1 MRTLVIAGDYPWPE
15 SIGPR
20 IRLSMVLRALRR
32 CGPLELFSLISQFR
46 ADVDPPD
53 PVLELDRVTRTGFDN
68 RPPRRLQLVGSAVRL
83 WLPLSMPIGGRTTA
97 ERALVRA
104 TTGRYDLVWVFGARP
119 WVLCGQPHLGPT
131 ILDLDDL
138 EDEKI
143 AARLSVPAPLRS
155 SGISARAHHL
165 GAELVGGEEIRRWR
179 RLHRRAD
186 GMVDAVAVCS
196 PLDAERARAR
206 GVRRVT
212 VVPNGYR
219 SVARPLGRLPV
230 GAEPTLLFQ
239 GLLTYPAN
247 VEAARWLVR
256 DVLPAL
262 RARLPAVRLRLVGD
276 HTPAVAELDDPPSVT
291 VVGPVPSMDPELARA
306 DLVVVPVRYGSGTRI
321 KIIEAFAH
329 RIPVASTTV
338 GAEGLGADDGVHL
351 LIGDT
356 AAELAAACVRLLGDQ
371 GLRAEVTERAHQLY
385 TARYRS
391 DVVERGIAQLAVRV
405 AGVTPEEPV
414 GD

>member
-32 CGPLELFSLISQFR
+32 CGPVELFSLISQFR
-46 ADVDPPD
+46 TDVEPPD
-53 PVLELDRVTRTGFDN
+53 SALGLERVTRTGFDN
-68 RPPRRLQLVGSAVRL
+68 RSPRRLQLAANALRL
-83 WLPLSMPIGGRTTA
+83 WLPLSMPIGGRPTA

-104 TTGRYDLVWVFGARP
+104 TSGGYDLVWVFGARP
-119 WVLCGQPHLGPT
+119 WVLCGQPRLAPT

-143 AARLSVPAPLRS
+143 AARLSLPALPQS
-155 SGISARAHHL
+155 SGLLARARHV
-165 GAELVGGEEIRRWR
+165 GAEVVGREEIRRWR

-186 GMVDAVAVCS
+186 RQVDAVAVCS

-206 GVRRVT
+206 GVSRIT

-219 SVARPLGRLPV
+219 PVARPLGRLAV
-230 GAEPTLLFQ
+230 GPEPTLLFQ
-239 GLLTYPAN
+239 GLLTYPCN
-247 VEAARWLVR
+247 REAARWLVGE
-256 DVLPAL
+256 VLPAL

-276 HTPAVAELDDPPSVT
+276 HTPAVAALHDPPLVT
-291 VVGPVPSMDPELARA
+291 VVGPVPTMDTELARA

-338 GAEGLGADDGVHL
+338 GAEGLDAEDGTHL

-356 AAELAAACVRLLGDQ
+356 AAELAAACARLLGDET
-371 GLRAEVTERAHQLY
+371 LRAEMTERAHQLY
-385 TARYRS
+385 NSRYLS
-391 DVVERGIAQLAVRV
+391 DVVERGIARLAARV
-405 AGVTPEEPV
+405 AGVTGEDRV
-414 GD
+414 DD